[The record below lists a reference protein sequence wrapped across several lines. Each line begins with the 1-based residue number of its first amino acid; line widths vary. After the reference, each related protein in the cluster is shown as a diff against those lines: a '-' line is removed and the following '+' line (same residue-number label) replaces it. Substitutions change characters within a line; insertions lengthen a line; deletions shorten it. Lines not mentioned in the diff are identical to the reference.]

1 MRREDLEERL
11 DTEVTVTLFDGSE
24 YTGVLRQ
31 CGTDYVRDNDNLFLV
46 GVSITGVQM
55 DDLTLFDWEAQKPLE
70 TEAPFTVTGDEYL
83 DQITPQ

>member
-31 CGTDYVRDNDNLFLV
+31 CGTDYVRDNDNLFLA
-46 GVSITGVQM
+46 GRKYYFIEM
-55 DDLTLFDWEAQKPLE
+55 D
-70 TEAPFTVTGDEYL
+70 
-83 DQITPQ
+83 

>member
-31 CGTDYVRDNDNLFLV
+31 CGTDYV
-46 GVSITGVQM
+46 
-55 DDLTLFDWEAQKPLE
+55 TLPALP
-70 TEAPFTVTGDEYL
+70 
-83 DQITPQ
+83 

>member
-31 CGTDYVRDNDNLFLV
+31 CGR
-46 GVSITGVQM
+46 
-55 DDLTLFDWEAQKPLE
+55 LTLEILQR
-70 TEAPFTVTGDEYL
+70 
-83 DQITPQ
+83 

>member
-1 MRREDLEERL
+1 MRREDLEEHL

-46 GVSITGVQM
+46 GRKVLLCRDG
-55 DDLTLFDWEAQKPLE
+55 LWYFLYF
-70 TEAPFTVTGDEYL
+70 
-83 DQITPQ
+83 

>member
-46 GVSITGVQM
+46 GRKYYFVEM
-55 DDLTLFDWEAQKPLE
+55 DIVTDTIYELTQAGILE
-70 TEAPFTVTGDEYL
+70 VVPEESEGK
-83 DQITPQ
+83 

>member
-46 GVSITGVQM
+46 GRKYYFVEM
-55 DDLTLFDWEAQKPLE
+55 DYGISCTFRCSHVKRCKYAGG
-70 TEAPFTVTGDEYL
+70 AG
-83 DQITPQ
+83 

>member
-31 CGTDYVRDNDNLFLV
+31 CGTDYVR
-46 GVSITGVQM
+46 
-55 DDLTLFDWEAQKPLE
+55 
-70 TEAPFTVTGDEYL
+70 L

>member
-31 CGTDYVRDNDNLFLV
+31 CGTDYVRDNDNLFLA
-46 GVSITGVQM
+46 GRKYYFIEM
-55 DDLTLFDWEAQKPLE
+55 DYDISCIFRCSHPAQRIYQ
-70 TEAPFTVTGDEYL
+70 ADAAGDRGFSE
-83 DQITPQ
+83 

>member
-31 CGTDYVRDNDNLFLV
+31 CGTDYVRDNDNLFLAGRKYYLQYYERWQNGELDMDEMKKDLWEYG
-46 GVSITGVQM
+46 GVR
-55 DDLTLFDWEAQKPLE
+55 LEEREAE
-70 TEAPFTVTGDEYL
+70 
-83 DQITPQ
+83 

>member
-31 CGTDYVRDNDNLFLV
+31 CGTDYVRAYKFEYNSLEEFLKRWKV
-46 GVSITGVQM
+46 
-55 DDLTLFDWEAQKPLE
+55 EA
-70 TEAPFTVTGDEYL
+70 VYHG
-83 DQITPQ
+83 